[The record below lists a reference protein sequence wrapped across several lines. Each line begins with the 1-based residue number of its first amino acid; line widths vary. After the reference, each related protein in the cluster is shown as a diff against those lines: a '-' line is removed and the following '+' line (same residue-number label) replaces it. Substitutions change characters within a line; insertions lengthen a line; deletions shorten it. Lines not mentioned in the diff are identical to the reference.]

1 MPSADLN
8 DSMGQV
14 LPIKFDFKGCSLYA
28 NVVKLSN
35 GLETEF
41 HVNILRDKIH
51 GTRTQNFILEVID
64 GKISLQDGNAFQDH
78 ELIRAFI
85 TKIEEYENL
94 NV

>member
-1 MPSADLN
+1 
-8 DSMGQV
+8 MGQII
-14 LPIKFDFKGCSLYA
+14 PIRLDFKGNLLNA

-51 GTRTQNFILEVID
+51 GTRTQNFVLELID
-64 GKISLQDGNAFQDH
+64 GKLSLQDGNAFHDH

-85 TKIEEYENL
+85 AKIEEYENL